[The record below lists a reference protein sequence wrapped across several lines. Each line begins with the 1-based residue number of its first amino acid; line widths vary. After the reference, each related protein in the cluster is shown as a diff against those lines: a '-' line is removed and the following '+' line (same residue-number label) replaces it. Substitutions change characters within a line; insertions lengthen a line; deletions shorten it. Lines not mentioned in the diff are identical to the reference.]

1 MKKLS
6 EFLSPENV
14 LIELEG
20 TDAESVIKELAGTF
34 KNINKDVIVERVLH
48 RESMD
53 STAIGHGIAFPH
65 ARIETGKGLMI
76 AVGKSGK
83 GIDFSAFDGNPVS
96 LVFLVVWQPSTPI
109 LFTQLFSSLIKS
121 FRKQD
126 FRNKILSAGD
136 KKEMVEI
143 LSAIKIKII
152 EEAEAEIVCTASI
165 LRKLQELER
174 KRVVLKRKSP
184 KLEKEIET
192 LRSDVNNDYLNR
204 FDRLIK
210 RCGTAIVDVIDGVCQ
225 GCYMNLS
232 TGLTN
237 QIKYKNHVYI
247 CENCGRFIALKED

>member
-6 EFLSPENV
+6 EFISSKNV

-20 TDAESVIKELAGTF
+20 SDSESVIKQLAGTF
-34 KNINKDVIVERVLH
+34 EEVNKDVIVERVLR

-65 ARIETGKGLMI
+65 ARIETGKGLTI
-76 AVGKSGK
+76 AVGKSSK
-83 GIDFSAFDGNPVS
+83 GIDFNAFDKKPVY

-126 FRNKILSAGD
+126 FRNSILSAKD
-136 KKEMVEI
+136 KVEMI
-143 LSAIKIKII
+143 ALLSTIKIKVI

-165 LRKLQELER
+165 LRKLQDLER
-174 KRVVLKRKSP
+174 KRGKLKRKSP
-184 KLEKEIET
+184 KLEKELEM
-192 LRSDVNNDYLNR
+192 LRSDVNSDYLNR
-204 FDRLIK
+204 FDRLVK
-210 RCGTAIVDVIDGVCQ
+210 RYGTAIVDVIDGVCQ

-232 TGLTN
+232 TGLKN
-237 QIKYKNHVYI
+237 QIKYRNHVYI
-247 CENCGRFIALKED
+247 CENCSRFIALKED